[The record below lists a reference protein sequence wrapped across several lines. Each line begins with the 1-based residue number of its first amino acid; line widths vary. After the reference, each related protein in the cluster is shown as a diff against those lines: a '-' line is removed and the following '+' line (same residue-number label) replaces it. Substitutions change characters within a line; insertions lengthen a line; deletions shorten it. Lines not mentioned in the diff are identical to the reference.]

1 MSNIKSSRISKQ
13 SARGSPLRRIRR
25 KRRRNEE
32 ATPLH
37 PLLHLQQTIG
47 NQAVGRLIQAKL
59 KVSQPGDKDEQE
71 ADRVA
76 DKVMRMPESQLQRQS
91 QKDEEDKEIRRR
103 PKEDE
108 EEKLSRQPK
117 EEEKE
122 EVQRVSLKKE
132 EEKDA
137 LQTKTVAGNV
147 PQVSPRVQSQI
158 HSLRGGGKPLPSAE
172 RAFFE
177 PRFGH
182 DFSQVR
188 VHTDR
193 DAAETAAAVNAKAFT
208 IGHNVAFGSGQYAP
222 QTTEGRRLLAHE
234 LTHVVQQA
242 SANQKLKL
250 QPKQKPPKSK
260 PPSQPAQTV
269 YKEVKRQTY
278 AIEGKNL
285 KEVAE
290 NIMARGE
297 AGRDD
302 WHVKW
307 SGDTDADG
315 KIIRVTVTVEN
326 TITMPVWP
334 AYKTQPQAAKK
345 EWDRFYKALEKHE
358 YGHVDIVQ
366 KGTRNFAQQFL
377 GLTEEEAN
385 QTLDLKIEELK
396 TANDQYDLDTQHG
409 QTQGTIITAD

>member
-1 MSNIKSSRISKQ
+1 MQKTNTSRAIKQKIS
-13 SARGSPLRRIRR
+13 GSPTRRILRKR
-25 KRRRNEE
+25 KRRDD
-32 ATPLH
+32 AADIH
-37 PLLHLQQTIG
+37 PVLHLQQTIG

-76 DKVMRMPESQLQRQS
+76 DRVMRMPESQVQRQP
-91 QKDEEDKEIRRR
+91 KKEEDEKLRRQ

-108 EEKLSRQPK
+108 EEKLSRQPQ
-117 EEEKE
+117 EDEKE
-122 EVQRVSLKKE
+122 EVQRISLKKD

-137 LQTKTVAGNV
+137 LQAKAVGGNV

-158 HSLRGGGKPLPSAE
+158 HHLSGGGKPLPSAT

-177 PRFGH
+177 PRFRH
-182 DFSQVR
+182 DFSEVR
-188 VHTDR
+188 IHSGR

-208 IGHNVAFGSGQYAP
+208 IGKDIVFGAKQYAP
-222 QTTEGRRLLAHE
+222 EKTEGKKLLAHE
-234 LTHVVQQA
+234 LTHVVQQ
-242 SANQKLKL
+242 SSSHQRLNL
-250 QPKQKPPKSK
+250 QRKPKPAKSK

-269 YKEVKRQTY
+269 YKEIKHQTY
-278 AIEGKNL
+278 AIAGKNL
-285 KEVAE
+285 REVAE

-302 WHVKW
+302 WHVNW
-307 SGDTDADG
+307 FGDTDADG

-334 AYKTQPQAAKK
+334 AYKKQPRAAKN

-366 KGTRNFAQQFL
+366 KETRDFAQQLL

-385 QTLDLKIEELK
+385 QAMDRKIEELR

-409 QTQGTIITAD
+409 QTQGTIINTD